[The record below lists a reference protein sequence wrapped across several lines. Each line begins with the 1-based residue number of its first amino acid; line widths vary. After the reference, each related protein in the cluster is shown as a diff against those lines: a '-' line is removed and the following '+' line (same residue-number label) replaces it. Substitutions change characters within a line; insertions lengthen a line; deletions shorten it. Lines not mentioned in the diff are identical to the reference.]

1 MAARMWVRNWAL
13 RDASHTSSHRY
24 LRRGCELCQVV
35 SVLQFYC
42 LTRSMFGLRQAILKI
57 WHTTIRFSKSGTRLS
72 DSQTLVHCYQTLK
85 LWHTTIRFS
94 KFGTLSDSQNLA
106 HDYQILKLWYT
117 AIRLSNFG
125 TRLSDSQ
132 NLAHY
137 QILKIW
143 HTTIR
148 FSKFGTRLSESK
160 IWHATIIFSKFGT
173 RLSES
178 QNLAQNCHFVMIC
191 SHTPLTTKFAWY
203 RASAAK

>member
-24 LRRGCELCQVV
+24 LRRGCELCHVV

-42 LTRSMFGLRQAILKI
+42 RTDTFNV
-57 WHTTIRFSKSGTRLS
+57 WSKA
-72 DSQTLVHCYQTLK
+72 
-85 LWHTTIRFS
+85 
-94 KFGTLSDSQNLA
+94 SDSQNLA